1 MIATAVGDV
10 LPIAVTVAISPV
22 AIISGVVLQLSEH
35 GRAKAVLFAVGW
47 IISLLVVTGIAVAV
61 TDVAEEDSPAATDDG
76 VKIFT
81 LILGVIF
88 LGLAVVAWR
97 KRPAPGEPASEAKL
111 LARVTAMSGL
121 SVLGLGLIEAVAIV
135 KNVPLSF
142 GAGARI
148 AEDTGNRS
156 EAWIVLVIFVLI
168 ASLGILLPLLI
179 AIVGGHRLDPAL
191 NNFREWLEANIS
203 PITIITCLVV
213 GVYFIGTGLAVFS

>member
-1 MIATAVGDV
+1 M
-10 LPIAVTVAISPV
+10 L
-22 AIISGVVLQLSEH
+22 LLSEH

-47 IISLLVVTGIAVAV
+47 IVSLLVVTGIAVAV

-135 KNVPLSF
+135 KNVPLSL

-156 EAWIVLVIFVLI
+156 RSSGESAPAEADAGTAKAGPETATDDAVRAVHSAFD
-168 ASLGILLPLLI
+168 
-179 AIVGGHRLDPAL
+179 LD
-191 NNFREWLEANIS
+191 REGEA
-203 PITIITCLVV
+203 T
-213 GVYFIGTGLAVFS
+213 VYGGTGR